1 MNLTRV
7 MPAEGP
13 SLPNSSRSFDVA
25 VVGGGVIGLSVAWR
39 CAQRGLRTIVLE
51 RGEPGGATSHVA
63 AGMLAPVSEAI
74 AYEEALL
81 RLGLRS
87 AEMYPRFVEELRE
100 ASGRDPGYYESGTL
114 LVARD
119 RDEAEGLD
127 RELALRQRLEL
138 PVRRL
143 RASEARAAEPAIAP
157 TLRLA
162 LEIPNDHSIDP
173 RKLTAALAEAV
184 RNSGA
189 ELRTGTD
196 VSSLIAS
203 SGRVS
208 GLTLSDA
215 TAIHADHVVLA
226 AGPWSSQI
234 AGLATEALV
243 PVNPVKGQI
252 MRLHDPSGR
261 GLLTRVLRMQDG
273 YLVPRGDG
281 RYVLGAT
288 MEERGFDTTVTAG
301 AVHELLRDA
310 IELVPGL
317 DELVIDEVAA
327 GLRPRT
333 PDNTPALGPGT
344 IDGLHWATGHHRGGI
359 LLAPVSAEIVLD
371 GITGEDEIPAEL
383 DPRRF
388 ATQRAV
394 A

>member
-7 MPAEGP
+7 MPAEGT
-13 SLPNSSRSFDVA
+13 SLSNSSRSFDVA

-39 CAQRGLRTIVLE
+39 AAQRGLSTLVLE
-51 RGEPGGATSHVA
+51 RGEPGHATSHVA

-74 AYEEALL
+74 AYEEPLL
-81 RLGLRS
+81 RLGLQS
-87 AEMYPRFVEELRE
+87 AEMYPRFVEELRD
-100 ASGRDPGYYESGTL
+100 ASGLDPGYYESGTL

-119 RDEAEGLD
+119 RDEAAVLD

-138 PVRRL
+138 PATRL
-143 RASEARAAEPAIAP
+143 RASEARRLETALAP

-162 LEIPNDHSIDP
+162 LEIPEDHSIDP
-173 RKLTAALAEAV
+173 RKLTAALAAAA
-184 RNSGA
+184 RNAGA
-189 ELRTGTD
+189 EVRAGTAVSRLRLTAERVTGLALANGTTI
-196 VSSLIAS
+196 SAES
-203 SGRVS
+203 
-208 GLTLSDA
+208 
-215 TAIHADHVVLA
+215 VVLA
-226 AGPWSSQI
+226 AGSWSSQLG
-234 AGLATEALV
+234 GLPPDAIV

-252 MRLHDPSGR
+252 MRLHDPSGP
-261 GLLTRVLRMQDG
+261 GLLTRVIRMQDG

-301 AVHELLRDA
+301 AIYELLRDA

-317 DELVIDEVAA
+317 DELVLDEVSA

-344 IDGLHWATGHHRGGI
+344 LNRLHWATGHHRGGI
-359 LLAPVSAEIVLD
+359 LLAPVSAQIVLH
-371 GITGEDEIPAEL
+371 GITGEGEIPAEL

-388 ATQRAV
+388 AADRA
-394 A
+394 AA